1 MTTTLNR
8 SPRTA
13 STRYLIFILVSLLM
27 LTLAGAG
34 FALYRDRQNR
44 EAVAAAQLT
53 RLAEQMASRLDRFFG
68 PAAEDLLLIRQ
79 WSVNGSLSVSA
90 PERLTAK
97 LAPMIEN
104 HSQIHAFML
113 WEADRLSFILARDG
127 EGLLSGHAQQMDADN
142 PVWVW
147 RSQNADGTV
156 TETWRESAETL
167 DASLDAWQRAPNS
180 SNQEQIVWSHAGSFP
195 PAQRSGL
202 FAATDWRKDK
212 IAYTAAAGVLD
223 AQIVQLLDD
232 IRSGPSYRFFLFSQ
246 NGLFID
252 FQNPGT
258 PSSSSMGNGDPMA
271 ARDDPVLSAARQ
283 VWLQKSETD
292 TPFGF
297 DYAGDRFYGLA
308 HILPG
313 GRQDNGIGVLAAR
326 DDLLRHLP
334 LNRFFF
340 VPVVSGL
347 LWIALLVVVI
357 RMRKLTR
364 RGPAK
369 ISLQTMTENELL
381 QLIEQGETDTL
392 EFKSTLRWNLRSGK
406 AGKEIELAC
415 LKTVAAFMN
424 TDGGT
429 LLVGVADDGTVTGIA
444 ADNFPN
450 DDKYLR
456 HFSAIFE
463 QHIGLN
469 FSEFVEF
476 VLLPAKGASVFAV
489 RCRRS
494 PRPVFVTTKKD
505 EMFFIRSG
513 PSSRQLST
521 SQAIAYLEERGR
533 QDNG

>member
-1 MTTTLNR
+1 MTKSYNSSR
-8 SPRTA
+8 RAP
-13 STRYLIFILVSLLM
+13 STRFLVIILVFLLI

-44 EAVAAAQLT
+44 EAVAASQLT
-53 RLAEQMASRLDRFFG
+53 RVAEQMISRLDRFFG
-68 PAAEDLLLIRQ
+68 PPAEDLLLIRQ
-79 WSVNGSLSVSA
+79 WSMNGSLSVSE
-90 PERLTAK
+90 PERLTAR
-97 LAPMIEN
+97 LAPLMEN
-104 HSQIHAFML
+104 HFHIHAFML
-113 WEADRLSFILARDG
+113 WGPDGLSYLVARDG
-127 EGLLSGHAQQMDADN
+127 DGLLTGHSQMDADP

-147 RSQNADGTV
+147 RSQDADGKD
-156 TETWRESAETL
+156 TETWRESGETL
-167 DASLDAWQRAPNS
+167 DASLDAWQGAPALRD
-180 SNQEQIVWSHAGSFP
+180 QEDIVWYRAESFP

-202 FAATDWRKDK
+202 FAATVWPSEKNGH
-212 IAYTAAAGVLD
+212 AAAAGVLD
-223 AQIVQLLDD
+223 AHIFQLLDD

-246 NGLFID
+246 NGLFVD
-252 FQNPGT
+252 FQNSGASA
-258 PSSSSMGNGDPMA
+258 SSSTGDGNHPAVPNDPILNA
-271 ARDDPVLSAARQ
+271 SRQ
-283 VWLQKSETD
+283 IWLQRGETD
-292 TPFGF
+292 APFGF
-297 DYAGDRFYGLA
+297 NYAGERFYGLA

-313 GRQDNGIGVLAAR
+313 SRQETGIGVLAAR
-326 DDLLRHLP
+326 DDLLRRLP
-334 LNRFFF
+334 LNRFYF

-347 LWIALLVVVI
+347 LWIALLAVVI
-357 RMRKLTR
+357 RMGRLTR

-369 ISLQTMTENELL
+369 MSLQAMTENELL

-392 EFKSTLRWNLRSGK
+392 EFKSTLRWNLKSGK
-406 AGKEIELAC
+406 AGKEIEMAC

-424 TDGGT
+424 TDGGS
-429 LLVGVADDGTVTGIA
+429 LLVGVADDGTIAGIA

-469 FSEFVEF
+469 FAEFVEF
-476 VLLPAKGASVFAV
+476 VILPVSGASVFVV

-521 SQAIAYLEERGR
+521 SQTIAYLEERGR